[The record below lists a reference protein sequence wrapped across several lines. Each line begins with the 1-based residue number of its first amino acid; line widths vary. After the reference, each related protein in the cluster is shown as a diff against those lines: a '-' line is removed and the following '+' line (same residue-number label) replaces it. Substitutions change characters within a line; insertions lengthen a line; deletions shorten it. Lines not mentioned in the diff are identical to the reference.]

1 MESESNTKEGAPV
14 AEGLPEETNAIG
26 DSRKRQRQKHVHH
39 WQKLTRA
46 QIPGGRFPAKFG
58 YQPIK
63 LELYPLA
70 HTYAANYVRVHLQHP
85 GVYKDSRVAYRVIRV
100 RVS

>member
-1 MESESNTKEGAPV
+1 M
-14 AEGLPEETNAIG
+14 IG
-26 DSRKRQRQKHVHH
+26 DPRKKRQRQKHVHH

-46 QIPGGRFPAKFG
+46 EFPGSRFPAKFG

-63 LELYPLA
+63 LELYPLEHA
-70 HTYAANYVRVHLQHP
+70 SPANYVRVHLQHP
-85 GVYKDSRVAYRVIRV
+85 GVYKDSRVAYRVIQV